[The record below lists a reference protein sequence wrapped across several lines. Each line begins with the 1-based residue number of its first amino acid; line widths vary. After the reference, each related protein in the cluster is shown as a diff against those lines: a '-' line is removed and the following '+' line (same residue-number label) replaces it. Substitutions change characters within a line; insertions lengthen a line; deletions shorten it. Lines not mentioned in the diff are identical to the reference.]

1 MFVIIVIIEFSVFK
15 VAPAHVSFM
24 YCVFYVY
31 QNSFIDFFV
40 SSITNLHV

>member
-15 VAPAHVSFM
+15 VAPAQVSFK
-24 YCVFYVY
+24 YCVFLC